1 MICVLGATYKEISLL
16 LSSLVNVQSL
26 NLGKSCLWWG
36 KIKKQNL
43 IVALTGIGPV
53 NAVHMTTLLLQ
64 NYPIKIFI
72 LTGCGGAFPEIGLE
86 LGDIALANE
95 EIWAE
100 AGAYTEEGW
109 RPLAEINLPYW
120 DEEGKRLFHRFPLK
134 GLYTEFFGKEIS
146 NLLSSKTFKIG
157 PFITVLASTGNQQRL
172 KVLKQRFPEGI
183 CENME
188 GAAVAQVCQ
197 IYKLPFLEIR
207 GISNFLG
214 EYRRANWEID
224 LATSNV
230 QKIIIELLERHQKW
244 PF

>member
-26 NLGKSCLWWG
+26 NLGKSCLWQG

-53 NAVHMTTLLLQ
+53 NAAYLTTLLLEK
-64 NYPIKIFI
+64 YPIKMVV
-72 LTGCGGAFPEIGLE
+72 LTGCGGAFPGIGLE
-86 LGDIALANE
+86 LGNIALANE

-109 RPLAEINLPYW
+109 RSLAEINLPYW
-120 DEEGKRLFHRFPLK
+120 DKEGKRLFHRFSLK
-134 GLYTEFFGKEIS
+134 GLHIEFFGREIS
-146 NLLSSKTFKIG
+146 NLLSSETFKIG

-188 GAAVAQVCQ
+188 GAAVAQICQ
-197 IYKLPFLEIR
+197 MYKLPFLEIR

-214 EYRRANWEID
+214 EYRRSNWEID
-224 LATSNV
+224 LATNNV